1 MFFFAIY
8 HYQCNIYTTDFC
20 DRKAPFFSMFLGSK
34 IFFLCPRGSIIS
46 RRKQKF
52 FVSKSHN
59 NDTSRS
65 YYDKGNFAGTER
77 GGTARRISSNILPPL
92 YDAMV
97 ALLTDTNWKDSKYV
111 LQIPKYNNMSFISN
125 IAGWNVLFNPRTTI
139 TLEKKLW
146 DFSIFFY
153 LKSAL

>member
-1 MFFFAIY
+1 MIFVIGR
-8 HYQCNIYTTDFC
+8 HH
-20 DRKAPFFSMFLGSK
+20 
-34 IFFLCPRGSIIS
+34 FFLCSWVAKYFFYVQEDLLSAGGSKS
-46 RRKQKF
+46 F

-97 ALLTDTNWKDSKYV
+97 ALLTNTNWKDSKYV

-139 TLEKKLW
+139 TLEKKL
-146 DFSIFFY
+146 
-153 LKSAL
+153 